1 VKILVLNC
9 GSSSLKYQLIDMDS
23 HAVLCSGLAERIG
36 DPKGQIT
43 HKTYPGTDKAQSL
56 SLEEHFPDHTAALGH
71 CAKLITEGQA
81 AVAAPA
87 AIGAIGQRVVHG
99 GEAFR
104 QPTII
109 NADVIATI
117 TKYCSLAPLH
127 NPAGLM
133 GIAAATALF
142 PGVPQ
147 VAVFDTAFH
156 GTIPDHAYLF
166 PIPYSLYEELGV
178 RRYGFHGTSHS
189 YIAKKTAETLRKPL
203 TETRCITIHL
213 GNGCSMAAVQN
224 GRSID
229 TSMGLTPLM
238 GLMMG
243 TRCGDVDPSLHSFL
257 AANKNLSLT
266 EVDALLNKQSGLK
279 GVCGRSDMRD
289 VHAAIAAGDAKAA
302 LALRMFCYRVKHYIG
317 AYLAALGGCDAI
329 VFTAGI
335 GENDPAIRQMSC
347 DTLGPL
353 GIILDNDRNINA
365 ARGAIVKISSDN
377 SPIAVYVI
385 PTNEELEIALQAYS
399 LVGK

>member
-1 VKILVLNC
+1 MKILVLNC

-43 HKTYPGTDKAQSL
+43 HKTHPGTDKAQTL
-56 SLEEHFPDHTAALGH
+56 SLEEPLADHTVALGH
-71 CAKLITEGQA
+71 CVRLITEGQA
-81 AVAAPA
+81 AVSAPSE
-87 AIGAIGQRVVHG
+87 IGAIGQRVVHG

-109 NADVIATI
+109 NESVIATI

-133 GIAAATALF
+133 GITAAAALF
-142 PGVPQ
+142 PGVSQ

-166 PIPYSLYEELGV
+166 PIPYSLYEELSV
-178 RRYGFHGTSHS
+178 RRYGFHGTSHG
-189 YIAKKTAETLRKPL
+189 YVAKKTAEVLRKPL
-203 TETRCITIHL
+203 AETSCITIHL

-224 GRSID
+224 GRCID

-257 AANKNLSLT
+257 AANKNLSIA

-279 GVCGRSDMRD
+279 GVCGLGDMRD
-289 VHAAIAAGDAKAA
+289 VHAAKASGDAKAD

-335 GENDPAIRQMSC
+335 GENDPNVRQMSC

-353 GIILDNDRNINA
+353 GIVLDRERNMNA
-365 ARGAIVKISSDN
+365 PRGSIAQISADS

-385 PTNEELEIALQAYS
+385 PTNEELEIAIQTHS
-399 LVGK
+399 LVK